1 MRTSFSKQESI
12 VVIAEQDLIAC
23 VDLGSNSF
31 RLQICRNANGALQVV
46 DSVKETVRMA
56 AGFDANK
63 NLSEASRKKALHCLM
78 RFGERLRG
86 FSPERVRAVA
96 TNSFRVMNNVSPFL
110 RDAEAALGF
119 AIDIIAGREEARLIY
134 TGVLHSLPF
143 ENRQALIVDIGGG
156 STEFVIGKTARPVA
170 AESLPLGCVA
180 YSVRFFPDGVV
191 NEHNFQAAINTARA
205 EIQRISGSLKQVGW
219 DFAIGT
225 SGTARTIRNIV
236 STRFGSDKIT
246 REHIDLLGK
255 ELIAAGR
262 ADNTHWQGLTD
273 DRVEI
278 LAGGL
283 SVLTAVFAELSL
295 NETIVTDAALRDGV
309 FYDLIGRTP
318 DHDLRDETVVEF
330 QRRYSIDTIQ
340 AKRVKN
346 IALHYWHI
354 LSTQLTQSDSEYW
367 QHYLEWAANLHE
379 IGLSIAYTAYHKHS
393 AYILNHA
400 DMPGFSR
407 QAQRRLAML
416 VLSHRGD
423 LKKIQDMVEN
433 KPQQYL
439 PIMALRLATLFCR
452 GRQDFRLP
460 EKNSLHFD
468 LHKMHCDLSIDRQ
481 WLADNPLTAQ
491 TLVLETDAWQ
501 KIGVAFQIHLL
512 A

>member
-1 MRTSFSKQESI
+1 M
-12 VVIAEQDLIAC
+12 IAEQDLIAC

-56 AGFDANK
+56 AGLDSQK
-63 NLSEASRKKALHCLM
+63 NLADETRKKALHCLM

-143 ENRQALIVDIGGG
+143 GGKQALIVDIGGG
-156 STEFVIGKTARPVA
+156 STEFVIGKTARPAV

-180 YSVRFFPDGVV
+180 YSVRFFADGQV
-191 NEHNFQAAINTARA
+191 NEHNFQAAVNTARA
-205 EIQRISGSLKQVGW
+205 EIQRISGSLKTVGW
-219 DFAIGT
+219 DFAVGT

-236 STRFGSDKIT
+236 AARFGEEKIT
-246 REHIDLLGK
+246 RQHIDLLGK

-262 ADNTHWQGLTD
+262 AENTHWQGLTD
-273 DRVEI
+273 DRVGI
-278 LAGGL
+278 IAGGL
-283 SVLTAVFAELSL
+283 SVLTAVFDELSL
-295 NETIVTDAALRDGV
+295 DEITVTDAALRDGV

-318 DHDLRDETVVEF
+318 NNDLRDETVAEF
-330 QRRYSIDTIQ
+330 QRRYHIDTRQ
-340 AKRVKN
+340 AARVKE
-346 IALHYWHI
+346 IALYYWQI
-354 LSTQLTQSDSEYW
+354 LSTQLTHADSDYW
-367 QHYLEWAANLHE
+367 QHCLSWAANLHE

-393 AYILNHA
+393 AYILDNA

-407 QAQRRLAML
+407 QDQRHLSCL

-423 LKKIQDMVEN
+423 LKKIQDMIDD

-439 PIMALRLATLFCR
+439 PIMALRLASLFCR

-460 EKNSLHFD
+460 EKNALHFD
-468 LHKMHCDLSIDRQ
+468 LHKRHCDLSIDRQ

-491 TLVLETDAWQ
+491 ALVFETDAWQ
-501 KIGVAFQIHLL
+501 KIGVAFQIRLL
-512 A
+512 S

>member
-1 MRTSFSKQESI
+1 M
-12 VVIAEQDLIAC
+12 IAEQDLIAC

-31 RLQICRNANGALQVV
+31 RLQICRNANGSLQVV

-143 ENRQALIVDIGGG
+143 NGRQALIVDIGGG
-156 STEFVIGKTARPVA
+156 STEFVIGKTARPAV

-180 YSVRFFPDGVV
+180 YSVRFFADGQV

-205 EIQRISGSLKQVGW
+205 EIQRISGSLKTVGW
-219 DFAIGT
+219 DFAVGT
-225 SGTARTIRNIV
+225 SGTARTIRNIILE
-236 STRFGSDKIT
+236 RFGVDKIT
-246 REHIDLLGK
+246 RQHIDLLGQ
-255 ELIAAGR
+255 ELVTAGR
-262 ADNTHWQGLTD
+262 AENTHWQGLTD
-273 DRVEI
+273 DRMPI
-278 LAGGL
+278 IAGGL

-295 NETIVTDAALRDGV
+295 TEITVTDAALRDGV

-318 DHDLRDETVVEF
+318 NNDLRDETVAEF
-330 QRRYSIDTIQ
+330 QRRYRIDTLQ
-340 AKRVKN
+340 AARVKD
-346 IALHYWHI
+346 IALYYWQI
-354 LSTQLTQSDSEYW
+354 LSTQLTTADSDYW
-367 QHYLEWAANLHE
+367 QHCLLWAANLHE

-393 AYILNHA
+393 AYILDHA

-407 QAQRRLAML
+407 TDQQHLAML
-416 VLSHRGD
+416 VLAHRGD
-423 LKKIQDMVEN
+423 LKKIQDMIGD

-439 PIMALRLATLFCR
+439 AVMALRLATLFCR
-452 GRQDFRLP
+452 GRKDFRLP
-460 EKNSLHFD
+460 EKLRLNFD
-468 LHKMHCDLSIDRQ
+468 LHQQHCDLSIDRQ
-481 WLADNPLTAQ
+481 WLTDNPLTAQ
-491 TLVLETDAWQ
+491 ALVFETDAWQ
-501 KIGVAFQIHLL
+501 KIGVAFQIRLL